1 MRRRSLPLGLL
12 VVAAVACAVRPEPHR
27 FQLTGQ
33 VVALQPSQRTVTVR
47 HQDIPG
53 FMPAMTMPFKVQD
66 AGMLGRLA
74 PGDLVTA
81 TLVVLED
88 DAYLAAIERTG
99 HADLPPPAAAAAP
112 AVELMKPGDALPD
125 AELIDQDGRPFKLS
139 SLTGSAVVVTFIYT
153 RCPLPNFC
161 PLMNRNFAAI
171 QRGIAL
177 GRLRGVRL
185 LSISFDP
192 AFDTPAV
199 LKAHA
204 TAVGADPAVWTFL
217 TGDAATIES
226 LGARLGL
233 AVMREADDPASI
245 THNLRTAVFDR
256 QGKLKTIY
264 NGNEWTPPE
273 ILADLASMPG
283 S

>member
-1 MRRRSLPLGLL
+1 MRRLIPLAGVLL
-12 VVAAVACAVRPEPHR
+12 VATACAGRPEPRR
-27 FQLTGQ
+27 FELTGQ
-33 VVALQPSQRTVTVR
+33 VLAIQPSQQTVTVK

-66 AGMLGRLA
+66 ARMLGPLA
-74 PGDLVTA
+74 PGDLVKA

-88 DAYLAAIERTG
+88 DAFLSAIEKTG
-99 HADLPPPAAAAAP
+99 HADLPPAAVPATPAA
-112 AVELMKPGDALPD
+112 ELLKPGEPLPD
-125 AELIDQDGRPFKLS
+125 VTLVDQDGRPFKLA

-161 PLMNRNFAAI
+161 PLMDRNFAAI
-171 QRGIAL
+171 QRAIAS
-177 GRLRGVRL
+177 GRVHGVRL
-185 LSISFDP
+185 VSISFDP
-192 AFDTPAV
+192 AYDTPAV

-204 TAVGADPAVWTFL
+204 ASVGADPAVWTFL
-217 TGDAATIES
+217 TGDGATIEA

-233 AVMREADDPASI
+233 VVMRDANDPASI

-264 NGNEWTPPE
+264 NGNEWAPPE
-273 ILADLASMPG
+273 ILADLASMSG